1 MYLFTVVPR
10 VKMIQFG
17 PYICF

>member
-1 MYLFTVVPR
+1 MCYLTFVSHL
-10 VKMIQFG
+10 KMIQFG